1 MKGFREY
8 QIIDVETGEK
18 ETFLLKNDEVELL
31 EKHAKHMEDGRHK
44 WSALTVLAYSVRM
57 LGIEEIQKRY
67 ETPAGGAARDHVIK

>member
-8 QIIDVETGEK
+8 KIIDVETGEN

-31 EKHAKHMEDGRHK
+31 EKHAEHMENDRYK

-67 ETPAGGAARDHVIK
+67 ETPAGGAARESRN

>member
-8 QIIDVETGEK
+8 QIIDVETGEN
-18 ETFLLKNDEVELL
+18 ETFILKKDEVELL
-31 EKHAKHMEDGRHK
+31 EKHAEHIGDGKYK

-57 LGIEEIQKRY
+57 LGIEEIKKKY

>member
-57 LGIEEIQKRY
+57 LGIEEIHKRY
-67 ETPAGGAARDHVIK
+67 ETPAGGAARESRN